1 MKKTKISAGLFSF
14 MFGIIV
20 ASAAQAQTDQTVEEL
35 LLHIE
40 TSLEQ
45 AAEAAET
52 STDPADVTLLLEAL
66 QNASQ
71 TISEDLSEMAMATS
85 TETQALVDATN
96 ESLDET
102 SEYVEEA
109 LDDVSEAI
117 EEGKDFVE
125 VDILTQ
131 AEQDQAI
138 TPEKRKTWR
147 TKRAD
152 RLKKHWEK
160 TQKKLLKKGLSAEDI
175 EAIKTAKAITREE
188 AKALRAQVTSGKITK
203 AEARVQNK
211 ALREATKSAQKEIR
225 NIAAETLM
233 AKIAEMYPEKALF
246 METRRAENQIFL
258 ETVQEQVASGKMSK
272 KEAKSLLKEIRKA
285 DKEELQQERM
295 AKLQKLNP
303 KKVTELQNMI
313 RANQTFRSS
322 VKDQMAAGTMS
333 KEQALEAV
341 AERQRAR
348 VKARKEDQ
356 EKRQER
362 QLQTIEAVHP
372 EKATTLRAQK
382 KALQAA
388 QKNIQDQVKA
398 EAITKPEAKEAKKAL
413 QQEKSEMK
421 KEIKED
427 LKAVKQEAQKAKQE
441 AKGQAREAA
450 AETKKAEKEK
460 KKEEKV
466 ADKSPKAETPPSAP
480 AKVDPAR
487 KEASKPDPKQPAQ
500 APKAK
505 Q

>member
-1 MKKTKISAGLFSF
+1 MDLLSGLFS
-14 MFGIIV
+14 
-20 ASAAQAQTDQTVEEL
+20 
-35 LLHIE
+35 
-40 TSLEQ
+40 
-45 AAEAAET
+45 
-52 STDPADVTLLLEAL
+52 
-66 QNASQ
+66 
-71 TISEDLSEMAMATS
+71 
-85 TETQALVDATN
+85 
-96 ESLDET
+96 
-102 SEYVEEA
+102 
-109 LDDVSEAI
+109 
-117 EEGKDFVE
+117 
-125 VDILTQ
+125 
-131 AEQDQAI
+131 
-138 TPEKRKTWR
+138 
-147 TKRAD
+147 
-152 RLKKHWEK
+152 
-160 TQKKLLKKGLSAEDI
+160 GLFKSAEGILD
-175 EAIKTAKAITREE
+175 TTIT
-188 AKALRAQVTSGKITK
+188 
-203 AEARVQNK
+203 N
-211 ALREATKSAQKEIR
+211 
-225 NIAAETLM
+225 
-233 AKIAEMYPEKALF
+233 
-246 METRRAENQIFL
+246 
-258 ETVQEQVASGKMSK
+258 
-272 KEAKSLLKEIRKA
+272 
-285 DKEELQQERM
+285 KEELQQERM